1 MEGVEEIALP
11 RTVSTVAVIGAEP
24 SGLATA
30 RRLLEAGLNVTV
42 FERKRKAG
50 PIWYAD
56 IRVSGRQ
63 ELAKGKVR
71 ENRLYND
78 EKSRRTTF
86 PTSN

>member
-42 FERKRKAG
+42 FERKREAG
-50 PIWYAD
+50 PYGMP
-56 IRVSGRQ
+56 VSECQ
-63 ELAKGKVR
+63 E
-71 ENRLYND
+71 D
-78 EKSRRTTF
+78 KS
-86 PTSN
+86 